1 MLEGDMKRILR
12 VLAVAAIAV
21 FVALPS
27 VALAQSTS
35 PSYGV
40 DEVFF
45 GSGGELNACSAGGE
59 YCSKQS
65 AGELTVGNTSSESYE
80 AQAGFNTTDQPLLEV
95 AVPDAV
101 VDFGELDVQEESK
114 DSATFQVR
122 TYLASGYQVY
132 LVGTAPK
139 ISAHTMDG
147 MGDGTEGAPSMTG
160 IEQFGINLVD
170 VPIVQVP
177 DLDFSFGVAGDLYDD
192 AAVYAWPDTADETRA
207 IAMSNKSSGQTNYTM
222 TMVANMSGVTPAG
235 VYMTALS
242 VVVVPTF

>member
-1 MLEGDMKRILR
+1 MKRILR
-12 VLAVAAIAV
+12 VFAVFAVAV
-21 FVALPS
+21 FVAVPS

-35 PSYGV
+35 PNYGV

-45 GSGGELNACSAGGE
+45 GSGGELNACSEGGE
-59 YCSKQS
+59 YCSRQS
-65 AGELTVGNTSSESYE
+65 AGELTVGSTSSANYT

-95 AVPDAV
+95 AVPDAI
-101 VDFGELDVQEESK
+101 VDFGELSVQSEAK

-139 ISAHTMDG
+139 IPAHTMMSIG
-147 MGDGTEGAPSMTG
+147 ETQSLSTPGT
-160 IEQFGINLVD
+160 EQFGINLAD
-170 VPIVQVP
+170 TAPVQVP
-177 DLDFSFGVAGDLYDD
+177 DTGFSFGQPVPPYDT
-192 AAVYAWPDTADETRA
+192 AAAYAWPAAADETRT
-207 IAMSNKSSGQTNYTM
+207 IAGSAKSSGQTNYTM

-235 VYMTALS
+235 VYKTALS

>member
-1 MLEGDMKRILR
+1 MKRILR
-12 VLAVAAIAV
+12 VLAVLAV
-21 FVALPS
+21 VLFAALPS
-27 VALAQSTS
+27 IALAQSTS

-45 GSGGELNACSAGGE
+45 GSGGELDSCSGGGE

-65 AGELTVGNTSSESYE
+65 AGELTVGNTSSTNYE

-101 VDFGELDVQEESK
+101 VDFGELSVLTEGK

-139 ISAHTMDG
+139 ISEHTIMSIG
-147 MGDGTEGAPSMTG
+147 EIQSLSTPGT
-160 IEQFGINLVD
+160 EQFGINLAD
-170 VPIVQVP
+170 TAPVQVP
-177 DLDFSFGVAGDLYDD
+177 DTGFSFGQPVSPYDTG
-192 AAVYAWPDTADETRA
+192 AAYAWPTATDETRA
-207 IAMSNKSSGQTNYTM
+207 IAGSAKSSGQTNYTI

-235 VYMTALS
+235 EYKTALS

>member
-1 MLEGDMKRILR
+1 MLEEDMKRILR
-12 VLAVAAIAV
+12 VLVVAAIAV
-21 FVALPS
+21 FVAVPS
-27 VALAQSTS
+27 VVLAQSTS
-35 PSYGV
+35 PNYGV

-45 GSGGELNACSAGGE
+45 GSGGELDACSAGGE

-65 AGELTVGNTSSESYE
+65 AGELTVGNTSSSRYE

-132 LVGTAPK
+132 LVGSAPK
-139 ISAHTMDG
+139 IAAHTMDG
-147 MGDGTEGAPSMTG
+147 AGEGLNGAVSTPG
-160 IEQFGINLVD
+160 IEQFGLNLAD
-170 VPIVQVP
+170 VPPVQVP
-177 DLDFSFGVAGDLYDD
+177 DGDFSFGVPGDLYDD
-192 AAVYAWPDTADETRA
+192 AAVYAWPDVVDETRA
-207 IAMSNKSSGQTNYTM
+207 IAMSAKSSGQTNYTM

-235 VYMTALS
+235 AYKTALS